1 MKKTTPPIKDVRTRR
16 SIMNILKQKGPTDS
30 KELAEVL
37 ELTAMAVR
45 LHLYELQKEQLVDFQ
60 EEARPIGRPA
70 KLWKLT
76 SDADRIFPD
85 AHAELNISLIEAID
99 HTFGEKGLKQLI
111 QFRKKKQIEAYQSK
125 LASSSSLKQRLLTL
139 AKIRTEEGYM
149 AEIEVKPDGE
159 FLLVENH
166 CPICTAAK
174 ACSSLC
180 RSEVEVFRMVLGP
193 EVHVERVEHILAGA
207 RRCAYL
213 VRNSGG

>member
-1 MKKTTPPIKDVRTRR
+1 MKKTIPPIKDVRTRR
-16 SIMNILKQKGPTDS
+16 SIMNLLKQKGPTDS

-37 ELTAMAVR
+37 KLTAMAVR

-60 EEARPIGRPA
+60 EEARPLGRPA

-76 SDADRIFPD
+76 SEADRIFPD

-99 HTFGEKGLKQLI
+99 HTFGEKGLNQLI

-125 LASSSSLKQRLLTL
+125 IASSSSLKQRLLSL

-149 AEIEVKPDGE
+149 AEIEVKPNGE